1 MSLQDK
7 IAAYKKG
14 MMKKAPPEALAVIQR
29 ATEDLRRS
37 GIVERAVKVGDRAP
51 AFELPDSEGNPV
63 SLASLIEK
71 GPLVV
76 TFYRGKW

>member
-14 MMKKAPPEALAVIQR
+14 MIKKAPPEALAIIQR
-29 ATEDLRRS
+29 ATEDLRQS
-37 GIVERAVKVGDRAP
+37 GIVGRAVKVGDQAP
-51 AFELPDSEGNPV
+51 DFALPDSGGRSV
-63 SLASLIEK
+63 SLASRIEK

>member
-14 MMKKAPPEALAVIQR
+14 MMKKAPPEALAIIQR
-29 ATEDLRRS
+29 TTEDLRRS
-37 GIVERAVKVGDRAP
+37 GIVERAVKTGERAP
-51 AFELPDSEGNPV
+51 DFELPDSEGKPV

-71 GPLVV
+71 GPLVL